1 MHIILVGHK
10 QFALVQS
17 LGNEQ
22 TEIKL
27 TIINDYTVLQF
38 CHKSMVSH
46 TFTLIMLS
54 YYHPQL
60 QDDETK
66 AQTI

>member
-1 MHIILVGHK
+1 MHIILVRHK

-17 LGNEQ
+17 VGNEQ

-38 CHKSMVSH
+38 GHKSMASH